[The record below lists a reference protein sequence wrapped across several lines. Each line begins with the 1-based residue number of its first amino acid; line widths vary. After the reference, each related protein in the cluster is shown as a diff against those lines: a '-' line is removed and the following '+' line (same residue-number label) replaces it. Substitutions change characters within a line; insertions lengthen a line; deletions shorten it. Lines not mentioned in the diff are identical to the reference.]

1 MDFLSDILPL
11 ILLLICLGGVAG
23 FLAGLL
29 GVGGGIVLV
38 PGLFYLFE
46 SMQSDFGFDSS
57 YLMHLSVAT
66 SLAIIVPT
74 GFSSARSHFKRE
86 SVDFALVRG
95 IGLGIVV
102 GVVLA
107 SWIASGLDAQSMKI
121 IFATAIMILAVVM
134 IVGRSRF
141 AREEQVPFT
150 FWESSFSGIVIGC
163 ISALIGIGGATL
175 SVPYM
180 SMKGVKM
187 HRAVGTASALGL
199 VIAVPAT
206 ISYMVIGWHIENL
219 PPYSIGYVN
228 ILAWA
233 CIIPVSVAV
242 APLGAKAAHMVSVK
256 KLKITFAIFMV
267 LVALN
272 MWRKVLM
279 GA

>member
-1 MDFLSDILPL
+1 MDFIFEILPL
-11 ILLLICLGGVAG
+11 ILLLLCLGAVAG

-38 PGLFYLFE
+38 PGLFYVFE
-46 SMQSDFGFDSS
+46 SIQADYGFDAA

-74 GFSSARSHFKRE
+74 GFSSAYSHYKRE
-86 SVDFALVRG
+86 SVDFHLVRT
-95 IGLGIVV
+95 IGGGIVV

-121 IFATAIMILAVVM
+121 IFASAIMILAIVM
-134 IVGRSRF
+134 IMGRARF
-141 AREEQVPFT
+141 AREEEAPFKPIET
-150 FWESSFSGIVIGC
+150 GIAGIVIGC

-180 SMKGVKM
+180 SIKGVKM

-206 ISYMVIGWHIENL
+206 LSYIVIGWHIETL
-219 PPYSIGYVN
+219 PLYSLGFVN

-233 CIIPVSVAV
+233 CIIPMSVAI
-242 APLGAKAAHMVSVK
+242 APLGARAAHRVSVK
-256 KLKITFAIFMV
+256 KLKITFAVFMV

-279 GA
+279 GS